1 MNIEDILNEVN
12 NVGLCILPSMD
23 YKTTYKLR
31 GIIRSYKVFTTFMV
45 KDLKNNELRVVVR
58 NYKRDFNMDY
68 SKLAKEALMY
78 YRRGEYE
85 KSLEI
90 NLQTLSMSLNPK
102 PHPII
107 LGNIGMCYL
116 KLGNLETAITYLEV
130 ATLLSSNKKRK
141 IDYSELISKLRRQK
155 KKVVEQED
163 EDYKPDV
170 NFGENEFSD
179 SILYV
184 RDMDKIIS
192 MINTGVGIKEACMS
206 LGLSYEEYL
215 RVLLIIAREYYYIGN
230 SVQGDRLLNIVK
242 RDKNK
247 SRNIVKLIVE
257 IENNKKFYQYREN
270 DRERLV
276 LKRNY
281 LV

>member
-1 MNIEDILNEVN
+1 
-12 NVGLCILPSMD
+12 
-23 YKTTYKLR
+23 
-31 GIIRSYKVFTTFMV
+31 
-45 KDLKNNELRVVVR
+45 
-58 NYKRDFNMDY
+58 
-68 SKLAKEALMY
+68 
-78 YRRGEYE
+78 
-85 KSLEI
+85 
-90 NLQTLSMSLNPK
+90 MSLNPK

>member
-1 MNIEDILNEVN
+1 
-12 NVGLCILPSMD
+12 
-23 YKTTYKLR
+23 
-31 GIIRSYKVFTTFMV
+31 
-45 KDLKNNELRVVVR
+45 
-58 NYKRDFNMDY
+58 
-68 SKLAKEALMY
+68 
-78 YRRGEYE
+78 
-85 KSLEI
+85 
-90 NLQTLSMSLNPK
+90 
-102 PHPII
+102 
-107 LGNIGMCYL
+107 
-116 KLGNLETAITYLEV
+116 
-130 ATLLSSNKKRK
+130 
-141 IDYSELISKLRRQK
+141 
-155 KKVVEQED
+155 
-163 EDYKPDV
+163 
-170 NFGENEFSD
+170 
-179 SILYV
+179 
-184 RDMDKIIS
+184 
-192 MINTGVGIKEACMS
+192 MS

>member
-1 MNIEDILNEVN
+1 MKIEDVLKKVDEI
-12 NVGLCILPSMD
+12 GIFMYPSMD
-23 YKTTYKLR
+23 SDK
-31 GIIRSYKVFTTFMV
+31 IESIREDIKNYVGYSTFVV
-45 KDLKNNELRVVVR
+45 KDLGKDELRLVVR
-58 NYKRDFNMDY
+58 KYTREKLDYGKLSSRALKYYKN
-68 SKLAKEALMY
+68 
-78 YRRGEYE
+78 GEYE

-90 NLQTLSMSLNPK
+90 NLKMLGSFLKFK
-102 PHPII
+102 PHPYPLSSIGI
-107 LGNIGMCYL
+107 CYLYLGNI
-116 KLGNLETAITYLEV
+116 KASVTYLEV
-130 ATLLSSNKKRK
+130 ATLLSSNKDGK
-141 IDYSELISKLRRQK
+141 IDYSELINRLKGK
-155 KKVVEQED
+155 KNVVKEED
-163 EDYKPDV
+163 DDYKPDV
-170 NFGENEFSD
+170 SFGENEFSD

-184 RDMDKIIS
+184 RDMDKILS
-192 MINTGVGIKEACMS
+192 MINSGVGIKEACMS